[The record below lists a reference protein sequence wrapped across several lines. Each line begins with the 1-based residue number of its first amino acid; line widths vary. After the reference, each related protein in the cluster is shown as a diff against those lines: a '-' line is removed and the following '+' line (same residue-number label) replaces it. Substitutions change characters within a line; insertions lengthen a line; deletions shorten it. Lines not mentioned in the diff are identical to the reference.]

1 MVCRRTL
8 YPPAI
13 PPWFDMLSPRD
24 ELRKHPLHSWR
35 RWPSGHGKSPP
46 QWLATFRT
54 CAVHAERGMAGCM
67 PQPGGAAPLPGRRY
81 SVDDVEGILY
91 RRIRVFRSDPG
102 IKIWYHKLSLRKD
115 VPSR

>member
-1 MVCRRTL
+1 MNFASTRFTAGDGGLVVMARV
-8 YPPAI
+8 
-13 PPWFDMLSPRD
+13 
-24 ELRKHPLHSWR
+24 
-35 RWPSGHGKSPP
+35 PP